1 MAYYRVYRCPHCKN
15 FIRRLSGPLLLGA
28 PFKKCEKCG
37 QDYVD
42 TSTEEWVSKS
52 MYAKWSYVSSKPAGI
67 TCLVALAIFVIC
79 LICKL
84 NSYIAGGLF
93 FLFVFTLNPIFS
105 IFSFIKMK
113 GRILESLERTT
124 DPKYVEAL
132 KKADFKI
139 CIVKDFELKLILPKG
154 SNIEEFK
161 QKLKLAGVKVQG
173 AAETENMEQCAT
185 ADVTNNTNEQVHIDN
200 NSDIDTQLIDEP
212 IVEDSVF
219 EEFVAATEI
228 VDEQIQDKTAE
239 DEDELI
245 DID

>member
-15 FIRRLSGPLLLGA
+15 FIRRLSGPLLLGS
-28 PFKKCEKCG
+28 PFQQCKKCG

-52 MYAKWSYVSSKPAGI
+52 MYAKWSCVSSKPSVI
-67 TCLVALAIFVIC
+67 SCLVALAILVIC

-84 NSYIAGGLF
+84 NSNIAIGLF
-93 FLFVFTLNPIFS
+93 FLFAFTLNPFFS

-124 DPKYVEAL
+124 NPEYVEAL

-139 CIVKDFELKLILPKG
+139 CIVKDFELKWILPKG

-173 AAETENMEQCAT
+173 SAETENMEQCTTGDVADNTDEQAIVDNQVTEAT
-185 ADVTNNTNEQVHIDN
+185 SVENNAVEELVAVTEV
-200 NSDIDTQLIDEP
+200 
-212 IVEDSVF
+212 
-219 EEFVAATEI
+219 

>member
-15 FIRRLSGPLLLGA
+15 FIRRLSGPLLLGS
-28 PFKKCEKCG
+28 PFQLCKKCG

-52 MYAKWSYVSSKPAGI
+52 MYAKWSCVSSKPSVI
-67 TCLVALAIFVIC
+67 SCLVALAILVIC
-79 LICKL
+79 LLCKL
-84 NSYIAGGLF
+84 NSNIVIGLF
-93 FLFVFTLNPIFS
+93 FLFAFTLNPFFS

-124 DPKYVEAL
+124 NPEYVEAL

-139 CIVKDFELKLILPKG
+139 CIVKDFELKWILPKG

-173 AAETENMEQCAT
+173 SAETENMEQCT
-185 ADVTNNTNEQVHIDN
+185 TGDVANNTDEQAIVDN
-200 NSDIDTQLIDEP
+200 QVTEAT
-212 IVEDSVF
+212 IVENNAV
-219 EEFVAATEI
+219 EELVAVTEV